1 MNARFMALGGIL
13 GVVLA
18 VAVLAP
24 QTAAQVEDG
33 KGIFGDLKVG
43 QMVEIRNDREV
54 GLIITYYDEA
64 AHKAKMTQKIVEL
77 ERDYIALHYLD
88 PANDVDLEMR
98 YPVNAIA
105 AVSHV
110 KKLGARP
117 APGGA
122 KKKKLASD

>member
-1 MNARFMALGGIL
+1 MNARFMALGGIV

-43 QMVEIRNDREV
+43 QMVEMRNDPQV
-54 GLIITYYDEA
+54 GLIISYYDEA
-64 AHKAKMTQKIVEL
+64 AYKGKMNQKIVGL
-77 ERDYIALHYLD
+77 ERDYIALHYQD
-88 PANDVDLEMR
+88 PASDMDLEMR

-105 AVSHV
+105 GVSHV
-110 KKLGARP
+110 RKLGARP
-117 APGGA
+117 APGGI
-122 KKKKLASD
+122 KKKKPASD